1 MPLSYY
7 VSLCI
12 IQLFNPSIMSA
23 QKSNGYIESDANI
36 EEVNENVYIMYWTV
50 W

>member
-7 VSLCI
+7 ISLCI

-23 QKSNGYIESDANI
+23 QKSNGYIESDI
-36 EEVNENVYIMYWTV
+36 EEVNKNVYIMYWTV
-50 W
+50 